1 MLIAASQID
10 DFKTDRKDIAS
21 PLPLPFR
28 LVPILFY
35 LSIVFTIVVGSL
47 ALWHAKVAADLR
59 DATLARIAE
68 VRASIEANKA
78 SRGALEARIRE
89 AMDLEKWVLASKPL
103 QPLVIAIIRSMG
115 PESNIVELRIER
127 DTVTPSQLRIGL
139 RMNTASDRQLEE
151 TLKVIRDLNYREVSP
166 TQSRSQGELNYQA
179 TLVWQKDQAEG
190 ELPTE
195 LKR

>member
-1 MLIAASQID
+1 MLIAARQID
-10 DFKTDRKDIAS
+10 DFKTDRKDISS

-35 LSIVFTIVVGSL
+35 LSILFTVVVGSL
-47 ALWHAKVAADLR
+47 ALWHTKVASGQR
-59 DATLARIAE
+59 DATLARIAG
-68 VRASIEANKA
+68 VKSSIDGTKA
-78 SRGALEARIRE
+78 ARSALEAQIRE

-127 DTVTPSQLRIGL
+127 DTVTPSQLKIGL
-139 RMNTASDRQLEE
+139 RMNTKSDRQLEE
-151 TLKVIRDLNYREVSP
+151 TLKVIRALNYREVSP

-179 TLVWQKDQAEG
+179 TLVWQKDQAQG

-195 LKR
+195 LNK